1 MGISLG
7 DIASFATGVVD
18 ADERATQERLVDRRE
33 ELRADR
39 QFYIDMKTKKYESDL
54 KNFEEQDKKY
64 KAIQA
69 VNAKFAG
76 QEKVD
81 PSEYGKAYLMETNP
95 NLLLQYETLYAENPQ
110 LLNSKL
116 SSFASS
122 SIRDFKTTTTRDELD
137 NKLKADVEA
146 ITAKYKKDL
155 EFARGDSKLINA
167 ILGKR
172 DKEIADTIQENEDGK
187 SGTLKAK
194 EIAVESDTE
203 SKPSFEFGEVKEV
216 GLFVPKAFKDEAS
229 KLRIKLNDNTEI
241 KKENVN
247 IALTFF
253 DENQIDV
260 PKQFLVKDT
269 DGNTTGLKGSGNTFI
284 NQTNSLANQ
293 AVKTFSNENLYV
305 LTNKDKSLISN
316 EFNPNAINGMVS
328 ERLSSYS
335 TVSTEKKN
343 GFFGGRDNI
352 VAIVPFSIVDSNN
365 VLGNYQFTNK
375 AQTKAVGE
383 AYLQALK
390 NIDATNNPDGSIES
404 SEKYMNDLQN
414 KLLKMNPDQETKESK
429 AVKDEII
436 RILTEKN
443 IIKSSGSSDGS
454 DNSGGSDGKVSV
466 GKIKIKHNETGET
479 KIVDD
484 TTDNRNLLD
493 GNKFSLVEEAPK
505 EEVTSES
512 SDVSTKASETRVDED
527 TDEGML
533 DETRIEVLTN
543 LANSNNI
550 SDEELLEF
558 GDMVKLNQVPR
569 NLRTRLFKLKM
580 DRQKKKNDE
589 RRANFNKKVEEIN
602 KNKNTTT
609 AQNQDE

>member
-1 MGISLG
+1 MPISLG

-64 KAIQA
+64 KAVQA

-76 QEKVD
+76 QENVD

-95 NLLLQYETLYAENPQ
+95 NLLLQYEQLYAENPE

-116 SSFASS
+116 ALYGNS
-122 SIRDFKTTTTRDELD
+122 SIRDFKTTTTRDTLD

-167 ILGKR
+167 IIGKR
-172 DKEIADTIQENEDGK
+172 DKELADTIQENEDGK

-203 SKPSFEFGEVKEV
+203 SKPSFTFGEVKEV
-216 GLFVPKAFKDEAS
+216 GLVVPKTFKDEAA

-253 DENQIDV
+253 DENDIDV
-260 PKQFLVKDT
+260 PKQFLVKDN
-269 DGNTTGLKGSGNTFI
+269 DENTVGLKGSGNTFI
-284 NQTNSLANQ
+284 NQTNLLANQ
-293 AVKTFSNENLYV
+293 SVKTFSNENLYV

-316 EFNPNAINGMVS
+316 EFNPNTINGMVA

-335 TVSTEKKN
+335 TVSTEKK
-343 GFFGGRDNI
+343 GIFFGGRDNI

-436 RILTEKN
+436 RILTERN
-443 IIKSSGSSDGS
+443 IIKTTE
-454 DNSGGSDGKVSV
+454 N
-466 GKIKIKHNETGET
+466 
-479 KIVDD
+479 
-484 TTDNRNLLD
+484 TTDIPVEGTTTTGTITIVKANGEVIEGVADTEENRANAEKRGD
-493 GNKFSLVEEAPK
+493 TIQENKT

-527 TDEGML
+527 TDKGML